1 MATQDEGQDDVTNTT
16 IQDFTYPDGG
26 LQAWLIVLG
35 AWCGMTGGLGITN
48 SIAPF
53 QQYIGQNQLAGRSE
67 GDVGL
72 IFSLNLFFTFFGSII
87 IGPIFDAIG
96 PRLLVLAGSVCI
108 VASLILLGEGIGSS
122 LLFTPSIAVVGHY
135 FFRKRAF
142 ATGIA
147 MTGSSMGG
155 IIFPLVFNAVLA
167 QSGFAWATRTLGL
180 IVLFLV
186 AIANLLLRGRL
197 PKSHISARTLLPDLR
212 IFADGTGCLAF
223 CTAGL
228 FFMELALF
236 VPLAYLTSYSV
247 AHGISESFSYQL
259 IAIFNAASVLGRA
272 LPGFIADK
280 VGRYNTMLAML
291 VLCAVSTF
299 CIWLPAS
306 PTDTI
311 LPLVILYAVVFGFAS
326 GSNLSLTGPCVGQLC
341 ETTHFGRYYSACYAI
356 VSFATLIG
364 IPIAGQLIKA
374 NDGEYFGVIAFTGA
388 GYVVSTLC
396 MLFVRVVKVGW
407 GVSAVF

>member
-1 MATQDEGQDDVTNTT
+1 
-16 IQDFTYPDGG
+16 
-26 LQAWLIVLG
+26 
-35 AWCGMTGGLGITN
+35 MTGGLGITN

-53 QQYIGQNQLAGRSE
+53 QQYIGQNQLSNHPE
-67 GDVGL
+67 SDVGL
-72 IFSLNLFFTFFGSII
+72 IFSLNLFLTFFGSIL
-87 IGPIFDAIG
+87 IGSIFDAIG

-108 VASLILLGEGIGSS
+108 VASLILLGECTAYWHFILDFSILGGLGSS

-142 ATGIA
+142 ATGLA

-155 IIFPLVFNAVLA
+155 IIFPLVFNAILA
-167 QSGFAWATRTLGL
+167 QSDFAWATRTLGL

-186 AIANLLLRGRL
+186 AVANLLLRSRL
-197 PKSHISARTLLPDLR
+197 PKSKLSFRTLLPDFR

-247 AHGISESFSYQL
+247 DHGLPKSLSYQL
-259 IAIFNAASVLGRA
+259 IAILNAASVAGRA

-280 VGRYNTMLAML
+280 AGRYNTMIAML
-291 VLCAVSTF
+291 LLCALSTL
-299 CIWLPAS
+299 CIWLPAA
-306 PTDTI
+306 PTETVRS
-311 LPLVILYAVVFGFAS
+311 LVILYAVVFGFAS
-326 GSNLSLTGPCVGQLC
+326 GSNLSLTGPLVGQLC
-341 ETTHFGRYYSACYAI
+341 ETSHYGRYYSTCYAI

-364 IPIAGQLIKA
+364 IPIAGQLLKVSG
-374 NDGEYFGVIAFTGA
+374 GEYYGVIALTGA
-388 GYVVSTLC
+388 GYVVSALC
-396 MLFVRVVKVGW
+396 VLIVRVVKVGW
-407 GVSAVF
+407 RVRAVF